1 MAEIIRPESGP
12 EQDRGYHEPPDP
24 RSYQHASIPTPNH
37 LLYAPVKIPGTLI
50 EPGSGSVWHRAWR
63 LLTRFWI
70 KINRDWM
77 FNLAGML
84 SYNLLLSVFPLL
96 ILSMSLL
103 GLIFQHSAS
112 ACSARNFEG
121 QLVSNLASFLPGAI
135 TGAAHTRAG
144 GTSLNVLC
152 SKLSHETLALG
163 VVGVITSLW
172 FGSRLFVKLE
182 NCLGVIFRLRS
193 RSFLRQNGIAVGMT
207 VLFAVLAPLS
217 ALATLA
223 PERLLSSLGGSQIS
237 SGLIRGVVGWVLG
250 TIIAFLLIELIY
262 TIVPNQRVLP
272 GEVWIGALIAAILL
286 STYELLFPLYARFF
300 SSSNTYVGIAGLIVI
315 VLLFFYY
322 FAVILLLGA
331 EINSWSGGHTEPSGD
346 IATVLAQASK
356 QERYRPPPA

>member
-1 MAEIIRPESGP
+1 M
-12 EQDRGYHEPPDP
+12 
-24 RSYQHASIPTPNH
+24 
-37 LLYAPVKIPGTLI
+37 
-50 EPGSGSVWHRAWR
+50 
-63 LLTRFWI
+63 
-70 KINRDWM
+70 
-77 FNLAGML
+77 
-84 SYNLLLSVFPLL
+84 
-96 ILSMSLL
+96 
-103 GLIFQHSAS
+103 
-112 ACSARNFEG
+112 
-121 QLVSNLASFLPGAI
+121 
-135 TGAAHTRAG
+135 
-144 GTSLNVLC
+144 LC

-217 ALATLA
+217 VLATLA